1 MWGIPYRSRARGRP
15 GLRRIRLMSNEF
27 PLFALSDEHQAIREA
42 VRDLCAAKVAPYA
55 AEVDEEARYPEEAAK
70 ALQQADFHAPHVP
83 EEYGGAGAD
92 ALATVLVIE
101 EIARVD
107 MSASLIPAVNKLGSM
122 PVILGGSEELKKKYL
137 SRLASGDGGFSYC
150 LSEPEAGSDAVA
162 MKTRAVRDGDD
173 WVLNGVKRWITNA
186 GVSEFYTVMAVTD
199 PEKRSRGISAFV
211 VEKGDEGVTFGAK
224 EKKLGIKGSPTR
236 EVYLDNVRI
245 PGDRMIGAEGTGFE
259 TAMNTLD
266 HTRITIAAQAVGV
279 AQGALD
285 FALGYA
291 KERQQFGHAIAE
303 FQGLQFLLAD
313 MGMKVEAARQLTY
326 AAAGRSERGDPDLTF
341 FGAAAKCFASDV
353 AMEVTTNAVQVL
365 GGYGYTRDYPVER
378 MMRDAKIT
386 QIYEGTNQVQ
396 RIVIA
401 RQLLAGVQSEL

>member
-1 MWGIPYRSRARGRP
+1 
-15 GLRRIRLMSNEF
+15 MSNDV
-27 PLFALSDEHQAIREA
+27 PVFALSEEHRAIREA

-55 AEVDEEARYPEEAAK
+55 AAVDEESRYPEEAAK

-92 ALATVLVIE
+92 ALATALVIE
-101 EIARVD
+101 EIARVC
-107 MSASLIPAVNKLGSM
+107 MASSLIPAVNKLGSLPIM
-122 PVILGGSEELKKKYL
+122 ISGSADLKQRYL
-137 SRLASGDGGFSYC
+137 TRLAAGDGGFSYC
-150 LSEPEAGSDAVA
+150 LSEPEAGSDAAA
-162 MKTRAVRDGDD
+162 MKTRAVRDGDH
-173 WVLNGVKRWITNA
+173 WVLDGVKRWITNA
-186 GVSEFYTVMAVTD
+186 GVSEYYTVMAVTD
-199 PEKRSRGISAFV
+199 PTLPPRERARGISAFV
-211 VEKGDEGVTFGAK
+211 VERSDEGVTFGAK
-224 EKKLGIKGSPTR
+224 ERKLGIKGSPTR
-236 EVYLDNVRI
+236 EVYLDHVRI

-259 TAMNTLD
+259 TAMRTLD
-266 HTRITIAAQAVGV
+266 HTRVTIAAQAVGV

-291 KERQQFGHAIAE
+291 RERRQFGQPISD

-326 AAAGRSERGDPDLTF
+326 AAAGRSERGDADRTF

-396 RIVIA
+396 RIVVA
-401 RQLLAGVQSEL
+401 RQLLAGVQSQL

>member
-1 MWGIPYRSRARGRP
+1 
-15 GLRRIRLMSNEF
+15 MSSEF
-27 PLFALSDEHQAIREA
+27 PLFALSEEHRAIREA
-42 VRDLCAAKVAPYA
+42 VRAVCDAKVAPYA
-55 AEVDEEARYPEEAAK
+55 ADVDENARYPEEAAA
-70 ALQQADFHAPHVP
+70 ALLAADFHAPHVP

-101 EIARVD
+101 EVARACA
-107 MSASLIPAVNKLGSM
+107 SSSLIPAVNKLGSL
-122 PVILGGSEELKKKYL
+122 PVQLAGSEELKKHYL
-137 SRLASGDGGFSYC
+137 GLLAAGEGGFSYC
-150 LSEPEAGSDAVA
+150 LSEPDAGSDAA
-162 MKTRAVRDGDD
+162 GMKTRAVLDRGSDGDHY
-173 WVLNGVKRWITNA
+173 VLNGVKRWITNA

-199 PEKRSRGISAFV
+199 PELTGRERSKGISAFV
-211 VEKGDEGVTFGAK
+211 VEKSDEGVSFGAP

-245 PGDRMIGAEGTGFE
+245 PADRMIGPEGTGFE
-259 TAMNTLD
+259 TAMRTLD
-266 HTRITIAAQAVGV
+266 HTRVTIAAQAVGI

-285 FALGYA
+285 YALGYA
-291 KERQQFGHAIAE
+291 AERKQFGRPISD

-313 MGMKVEAARQLTY
+313 MGMKVEAARQMTY
-326 AAAGRSERGDPDLTF
+326 AAAGKSERGDSDLTF

-396 RIVIA
+396 RIVMA
-401 RQLLAGVQSEL
+401 RQLLNGVQSQL